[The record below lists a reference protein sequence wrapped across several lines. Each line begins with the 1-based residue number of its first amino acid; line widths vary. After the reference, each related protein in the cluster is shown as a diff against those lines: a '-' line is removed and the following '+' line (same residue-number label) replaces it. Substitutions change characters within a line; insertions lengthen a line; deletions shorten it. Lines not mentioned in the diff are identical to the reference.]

1 MLKWWIACLLLAWP
15 LVAAGDPEERER
27 SRASDPA
34 FELGELE
41 ATRSPARLIETPLAI
56 SVVSREEILTARPGA
71 DLADALELVPGVFAQ
86 TSGNYAQ
93 DTRVAIRGF
102 GSRSTFG
109 IRGIKVLVDG
119 VPTTLPDGQSEVD
132 SIDLAFID
140 RVEVIRGPISSL
152 YGGGSG
158 GILSLQTVRPTQEP
172 TFQARSVFGSD
183 HLSRYEGLARGR
195 LGGIGYVVGL
205 TYTRNSGYR
214 EHARANQSVL
224 LTKLQHELSDG
235 TELELAFSSVWA
247 PEAQDP
253 GGLTHQ
259 QVEEDRR
266 NAQPVNRTFDAGE
279 QVDQQ
284 KIALT
289 LRRPL
294 REQGEL
300 RLMGY
305 WLDRDFSNKLPFN
318 RQVDLDR
325 SVAGGALLYT
335 DRWQRLSW
343 GAGLDI
349 DVQTDTRRNYQNLDG
364 MRGALTLNQ
373 GETVTAVGPFAQ
385 VELDLGGGWAALA
398 GLRDDWTEFDVDDQF
413 AADGDQS
420 DSIRFRE
427 LSPRVS
433 LRYSRSSRLSLYA
446 DLSTG
451 FQVPTTV
458 ELRPANGAGF
468 DSDRDPERSLGLE
481 IGAKGILGERLVYDV
496 ALYQI
501 RVRDVLVPFEDL
513 AGDTFFRNAGK
524 VRRRGAE
531 VAISALLRPG
541 LTFRGSYTY
550 ADHRYTD
557 YNPFDPATGQI
568 ADFDGNR
575 EPNNARHSVGAELR
589 FTHPSGLFSELS
601 LRYFSDLE
609 VNDANTEQ
617 SSGATLSDIRVG
629 YEFWR
634 GRTLVRP
641 FVSLRNW
648 TGAEYNGSIRPNA
661 SGDRYYEPAPKM
673 QIYGGL
679 EVRMRLPSL

>member
-1 MLKWWIACLLLAWP
+1 MKCWTACLLLAWP
-15 LVAAGDPEERER
+15 LSAVADSADTDGQAGDL
-27 SRASDPA
+27 AAQIAD
-34 FELGELE
+34 LD
-41 ATRSPARLIETPLAI
+41 ATRSPAELIETPLAI
-56 SVVSREEILTARPGA
+56 SVVSREEILRARPAA
-71 DLADALELVPGVFAQ
+71 DLAEALDLVPGVFAQ

-93 DTRVAIRGF
+93 DTRVAIRGY

-132 SIDLAFID
+132 SIDLAFIE
-140 RVEVIRGPISSL
+140 RIEVIRGPISSL
-152 YGGGSG
+152 YGGGAG
-158 GILSLQTVRPTQEP
+158 GILAFQTVQPTEE
-172 TFQARSVFGSD
+172 TSFQARSIFGSD
-183 HLSRYEGLARGR
+183 HFSRYEGLARGR
-195 LGGIGYVVGL
+195 MAGVGYVVGL

-214 EHARANQSVL
+214 DHSRANQSVL
-224 LTKLQHELSDG
+224 FSKFQHQFSDG
-235 TELELAFSSVWA
+235 TDLELAFTSVWA
-247 PEAQDP
+247 PEGQDP

-259 QVEEDRR
+259 QVSEDRTA
-266 NAQPVNRTFDAGE
+266 AQPANRLFDAGE
-279 QVDQQ
+279 ELDQQ
-284 KIALT
+284 KLALT
-289 LRRPL
+289 LRHPL
-294 REQGEL
+294 SETGEL
-300 RLMGY
+300 RFMGY
-305 WLDRDFSNKLPFN
+305 WLGRDFSNKLPFN
-318 RQVDLDR
+318 RQVDLER
-325 SVAGGALLYT
+325 SVGGGSLLYT

-343 GAGLDI
+343 SAGLDI
-349 DVQTDTRRNYQNLDG
+349 DVQMDRRKNYQNLAG
-364 MRGALTLNQ
+364 ARGALTLDQ
-373 GETVTAVGPFAQ
+373 DETVSALGPFAQ
-385 VELDLGGGWAALA
+385 VELDLGRGWTALA
-398 GLRDDWTEFDVDDQF
+398 GLRYDWTEFDVDDQF
-413 AADGDQS
+413 GGNGDQS
-420 DSIRFRE
+420 DSIRFRQ
-427 LSPRVS
+427 LSPRLS
-433 LRYSRSSRLSLYA
+433 LRYSRSAKLSLYA

-589 FTHPSGLFSELS
+589 FTHASGLFSELS
-601 LRYFSDLE
+601 LRYFSELE

-629 YEFWR
+629 FDLWR
-634 GRTLVRP
+634 GQMLVRP

-648 TGAEYNGSIRPNA
+648 TGEEYNGSIRPNA
-661 SGDRYYEPAPKM
+661 SRDRYYEPAPEM

-679 EVRMRLPSL
+679 EVRMALP